1 METQEDWEKV
11 LADLGMAEDERF
23 CRGAGQND
31 SLTYVGSGRVLERV
45 ESKELEVEE
54 PTEIHSRG
62 RKRRSVLERKRATIG
77 RPIEET
83 NWREQQTEQEADTK
97 TEGLVE
103 RNRPVEL
110 TPPNKTYDG

>member
-1 METQEDWEKV
+1 METQEYWEKV
-11 LADLGMAEDERF
+11 LADLGMAEDARF
-23 CRGAGQND
+23 CRGAGQSD
-31 SLTYVGSGRVLERV
+31 SLTYVGSGRILERV

-62 RKRRSVLERKRATIG
+62 RKRRSALDRKKATIG

-83 NWREQQTEQEADTK
+83 NWREQQIEQEADTK

-103 RNRPVEL
+103 QHGPKAL
-110 TPPNKTYDG
+110 TPSNEN